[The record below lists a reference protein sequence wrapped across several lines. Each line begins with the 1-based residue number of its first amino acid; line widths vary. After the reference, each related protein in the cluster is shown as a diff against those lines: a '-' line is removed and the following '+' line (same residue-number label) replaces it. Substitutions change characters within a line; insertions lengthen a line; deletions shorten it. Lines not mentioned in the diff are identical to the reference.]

1 MITES
6 FVMPK
11 KLEDK
16 ERKPIQVF
24 LSKQHLEEL
33 RLLKNAL
40 GVDSD
45 SEALRIAIRLAYE
58 FLKQR
63 GLIQD

>member
-1 MITES
+1 MS
-6 FVMPK
+6 AKKRYPDK
-11 KLEDK
+11 KLV
-16 ERKPIQVF
+16 QVF
-24 LSKQHLEEL
+24 LSKEHQSEL
-33 RLLKNAL
+33 NLLKKAL

-63 GLIQD
+63 GIIQD